1 MKKRKQGHNSKAGI
15 AAHKL
20 YGDRADEYLAR
31 YGRNKKIVTAIV
43 VAVSLV
49 LAGALEIERE
59 KNPELIQGKYIAR
72 NEKMGAAKVVTLD
85 ATAQNGLERTLR
97 VEVKEQQYTE
107 AELEECWDAFYGEL
121 MKRIYAKEDSP
132 DCVRNDMDLTA
143 RLEGYPFSIRW
154 KSDRPL
160 ILSGDGRI
168 HEDALEKEEEKEKGI
183 IVTLT
188 AEMTC
193 NDYQKIVDIPVRVY
207 GKEKKAEDAFW
218 EQVDESIELWSEKSN
233 SGEYQKLPDAVDE
246 VELSYR
252 EKNEGQSLAVL
263 FCGIL
268 VAILLSVRADENLM
282 KRVRERD
289 EQLESQYPQ
298 LVNRF
303 TLYYGAGLTIKN
315 IWHRICTDYLER
327 KKQTGVCC
335 VYEEMI
341 KADRQM
347 QDGVGESNAYTEFSR
362 TIGLPRYR
370 SLIGLLQQALQT
382 GGTDIREQLNEQ
394 LRDAF
399 SEQKRSARIK
409 GEKAG
414 TKLLMPMFLML
425 LVVLVMILVPAFL
438 SF

>member
-1 MKKRKQGHNSKAGI
+1 MKRRKQEQYSKARI

-20 YGDRADEYLAR
+20 YGDRAEEYLVR
-31 YGRNKKIVTAIV
+31 YGRNKKIVTGIIVAI
-43 VAVSLV
+43 SLI
-49 LAGALEIERE
+49 LAGALEIRSR
-59 KNPELIQGKYIAR
+59 NHPELIPGNYIAR
-72 NEKMGAAKVVTLD
+72 NEKLGEVKIITLD
-85 ATAQNGLERTLR
+85 ALAQNGLQKTLR

-107 AELEECWDAFYGEL
+107 AELEECWSDFYASL
-121 MKRIYAKEDSP
+121 VNQIYAPEDSP
-132 DCVRNDMDLTA
+132 DCVRSDMDLVG
-143 RLEGYPFSIRW
+143 RLEGYPFSIHWR
-154 KSDRPL
+154 SDQPL

-168 HEDALEKEEEKEKGI
+168 HEDALDKEDGKEKGI
-183 IVTLT
+183 MVTLT
-188 AEMTC
+188 AEVTC
-193 NDYQKIVDIPVRVY
+193 EDYEKIVDFPVRVY
-207 GKEKKAEDAFW
+207 GKEKKAEDVFW
-218 EQVDESIELWSEKSN
+218 EQVDESIALWSEKSS
-233 SGEYQKLPDAVDE
+233 SGEYQKLPDAVDD

-252 EKNEGQSLAVL
+252 EKNGGQSLAIL
-263 FCGIL
+263 FCGFV

-282 KRVRERD
+282 KRVRDRD

-303 TLYYGAGLTIKN
+303 ALYYGAGLTIKN
-315 IWHRICTDYLER
+315 IWHRICADYLER

-335 VYEEMI
+335 VYEEML

-347 QDGVGESNAYTEFSR
+347 QDGVGESNAYSAFSK

-382 GGTDIREQLNEQ
+382 GGGDIREQLNEQ
-394 LRDAF
+394 LKDAF

-425 LVVLVMILVPAFL
+425 LVVLITILVPAFL